1 MILIYLLCIS
11 ISMSFLIDYSGII
24 ESFES
29 FVRKCSS
36 GSLKF
41 FKVPKPFSC
50 SLCMTFWIGLT
61 LLILES
67 ANVTHLDPQSGF
79 NVAYPL
85 ALVLACV
92 LTSFWQHLFWF
103 IQDFMQQIINF
114 FRRWTGIQ

>member
-1 MILIYLLCIS
+1 MILVYFLCIS
-11 ISMSFLIDYSGII
+11 MCCSFLIDYSGII
-24 ESFES
+24 ESIENFI
-29 FVRKCSS
+29 RRHAS
-36 GSLKF
+36 GPLKF

-61 LLILES
+61 LLVLES

-79 NVAYPL
+79 NVAYPA

-103 IQDFMQQIINF
+103 IQDFMQQTINY
-114 FRRWTGIQ
+114 FRRWTRLQ